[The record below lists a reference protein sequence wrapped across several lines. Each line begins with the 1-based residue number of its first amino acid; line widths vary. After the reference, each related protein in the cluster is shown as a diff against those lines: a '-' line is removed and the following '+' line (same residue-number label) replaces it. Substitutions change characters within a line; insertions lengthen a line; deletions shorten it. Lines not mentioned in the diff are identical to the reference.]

1 MNDLLLFAQNNN
13 GAASLVTLVI
23 MLGIVVFVIAGVWK
37 TFEKA
42 GEPGWAS
49 IIPIYN
55 ILVMC
60 RIAGKPEWWIILM
73 FIPFVNMIVSII
85 VMVGIAENFG
95 KGIGYALGLVFFGF
109 IFFPLLGFG
118 DAVYEGGSA
127 EAYDTY

>member
-1 MNDLLLFAQNNN
+1 MSDLILFAQNND
-13 GAASLVTLVI
+13 GAASMVSLVI
-23 MLGIVVFVIAGVWK
+23 MLGILFFVLAGVWK

-55 ILVMC
+55 VVVMC
-60 RIAGKPEWWIILM
+60 RIAGKPEWWVILM
-73 FIPFVNMIVSII
+73 LIPIVNMIVSIM

-95 KGIGYALGLVFFGF
+95 KGIGYALGLIFFGF

-127 EAYDTY
+127 EAYDAY